1 MLLLSCIVQDRETV
15 VLPRRPDAQSA
26 AHMTKL
32 SVKKVLEFDSEL
44 LRSGMVVVSS
54 EAPDGSGLLF
64 LRGAPDVIRSLV
76 SPATV
81 PPDFDQV
88 SSQMT
93 KGSAASLNVKA
104 LPVLSLQCD
113 ANSAESCYCIV
124 GPVLNTVG
132 LSGVWLADCDSK
144 LSNVR
149 C

>member
-64 LRGAPDVIRSLV
+64 LRGAPDVIPRLYPQTLTRS
-76 SPATV
+76 
-81 PPDFDQV
+81 
-88 SSQMT
+88 
-93 KGSAASLNVKA
+93 
-104 LPVLSLQCD
+104 
-113 ANSAESCYCIV
+113 
-124 GPVLNTVG
+124 
-132 LSGVWLADCDSK
+132 
-144 LSNVR
+144 R
-149 C
+149 HR